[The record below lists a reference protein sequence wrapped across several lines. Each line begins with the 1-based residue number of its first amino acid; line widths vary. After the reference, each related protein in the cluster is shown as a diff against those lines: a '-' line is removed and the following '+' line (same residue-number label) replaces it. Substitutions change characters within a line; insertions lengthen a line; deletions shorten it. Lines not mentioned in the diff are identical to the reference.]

1 MNKKRLFGAVI
12 SWLLIVVMLTGC
24 VSAPQITPQ
33 DSTVPGSSV
42 VTVPSSTP
50 DSEGSVPPSSTPT
63 APSTAP
69 STTPSTAP
77 STTPSTAPT
86 TTPTTPAT
94 APSTQPSNPVTPPT
108 GSSFKIHFIDVG
120 QADAM
125 LVVCDGKTMLIDGGN
140 AADSNLMYTYL
151 KKNGITHLDYVIGT
165 HAHEDHIGG
174 IPGAL
179 QYATVDTV
187 YCASTSY
194 TTKAFKNF
202 VKAVNDRGASITVPE
217 RETVFYLGSA
227 KCIVLAVNTVTD
239 DLNNT
244 SIVLRIEYGSNS
256 FLLMGDAGIEV
267 EDFLLEDG
275 APLKADVLKVGHH
288 GSRTATGY
296 VFLRAVMPQ
305 YAVICVGTGNSY
317 GHPTT
322 NVLSRLRDA
331 DVTTFRTDKHGDVI
345 CVSDGRNIT
354 FTPSKN
360 ANINPYQKIGPNS
373 TQRNTE

>member
-1 MNKKRLFGAVI
+1 MNKKKLFGTFI

-24 VSAPQITPQ
+24 VAAPQVTPQ
-33 DSTVPGSSV
+33 DSTVPSSSV
-42 VTVPSSTP
+42 VTVPSSGTTNP
-50 DSEGSVPPSSTPT
+50 SSESTVPSSTPT
-63 APSTAP
+63 APSTA
-69 STTPSTAP
+69 S
-77 STTPSTAPT
+77 
-86 TTPTTPAT
+86 TTPAT
-94 APSTQPSNPVTPPT
+94 QPTTQPTTQPSTPVTPPLPS

-120 QADAM
+120 QADAA
-125 LVVCDGKTMLIDGGN
+125 LVICDGKTMLIDGGN
-140 AADSNLMYTYL
+140 AADSNLMFTYL
-151 KKNGITHLDYVIGT
+151 KKHNITHLDYVIGT

-202 VKAVNDRGASITVPE
+202 VKAAENRGASITVPA
-217 RETVFYLGSA
+217 RGMSFNLGSA
-227 KCIVLAVNTVTD
+227 VCTILAVNTD
-239 DLNNT
+239 SGDLNNS
-244 SIVLRIEYGSNS
+244 SIVMRIVYGNNS
-256 FLLMGDAGIEV
+256 FLFTGDAEQLV
-267 EDFLLEDG
+267 EDFLLDDG
-275 APLKADVLKVGHH
+275 APLRSDVLKVGHH
-288 GSRTATGY
+288 GSRSSTSY
-296 VFLRAVMPQ
+296 VFLRAVMPK

-331 DVTTFRTDKHGDVI
+331 EVTTFRTDKHGDII
-345 CVSDGRNIT
+345 CVSDGQNIT

-373 TQRNTE
+373 TQQ